1 MTIRKKKFLALFIW
15 MAIIF
20 AFDCLNDYYSFL
32 NPLRPFG
39 FPVYLIGIMITKD
52 YITKNE
58 QKGKKL

>member
-15 MAIIF
+15 MVIIF
-20 AFDCLNDYYSFL
+20 AFDSLSNHYSLL

-52 YITKNE
+52 YINKKE
-58 QKGKKL
+58 LKEKKL